1 MLSQL
6 LLNTLI
12 IGSGYALV
20 AMAFRLMYWVSP
32 FFNLTLGASAAL
44 GAYMGYALAPLLGAP
59 APAFAGVTTV
69 FLIAAWAVAVILVA
83 AFTWGLEA
91 FVYKP
96 IREIG
101 ASPMVLLVVSLGIY
115 TIFESLIHLAFGPQ
129 YQTLGSAVD
138 FSKFMGIPTAQFII
152 IALGVVVLA
161 GLSFMLQRTFFGK
174 QVRAIHDSPQLA
186 NLVGLDVPRVVMIVS
201 VLTGAILG
209 AYGLCVG
216 YDTGMEPTMG
226 FNILFKGMIAAIIG
240 GPSIVGAYLGA
251 MVLAGAENVGV
262 WLFASQWRDVI
273 AFVIFIILLWL
284 RPDGIFNRKYRRK
297 NC

>member
-1 MLSQL
+1 MLAQL

-32 FFNLTLGASAAL
+32 FFNLTLGASVAL
-44 GAYMGYALAPLLGAP
+44 GAYLGYALVPVMGA
-59 APAFAGVTTV
+59 
-69 FLIAAWAVAVILVA
+69 AAWPIVAILVA
-83 AFTWGLEA
+83 AFTWALEA

-96 IREIG
+96 IRELG
-101 ASPMVLLVVSLGIY
+101 ASPMVLLVVSLGVY
-115 TIFESLIHLAFGPQ
+115 TIFESVIHLLFGPQ

-138 FSKFMGIPTAQFII
+138 FSKFMGIPTAQFVI
-152 IALGVVVLA
+152 IALGAVVLV

-174 QVRAIHDSPQLA
+174 QVRAIHDSPPLA
-186 NLVGLDVPRVVMIVS
+186 NIIGLDVGRVVMIVS
-201 VLTGAILG
+201 VLTGVILG

-240 GPSIVGAYLGA
+240 GPTIGGAYLGA
-251 MVLAGAENVGV
+251 MVLAGAENIGV

-284 RPDGIFNRKYRRK
+284 RPEGIFTRRPK
-297 NC
+297 PTKCEIRNEK